1 VVKITVV
8 YAATRAEAGEA
19 AGKVREFL
27 AARGIPHSVMSLAEF
42 DKIQPPPSDG
52 VLLVLGGDGTMLRAA
67 RRITSPQLAIA
78 GVNYG
83 RAGYLCQIQPAEL
96 FHALEQILA
105 ADFQTDCV
113 PRLAVYV
120 DGKYLGDILNEV
132 YISSKRPGRIIEY
145 SMTQEGLSL
154 VDVADGLIVA
164 TPIGSTAYAL
174 SAGGPAVH
182 EGVDAMVVV
191 PLASMTNLRPMV
203 IPSNIPLRVKVVKG
217 EPQILVDGHTSF
229 DLGSEVVEVVKT
241 ANSLCFIRLKGQM
254 LFNRR
259 LRKRLYGRA

>member
-1 VVKITVV
+1 MDRITVV
-8 YAATRAEAGEA
+8 YAATRPDARET
-19 AGKVREFL
+19 AGKVREYL
-27 AARGIPHSVMSLAEF
+27 EARGIQNSIMSLAEF
-42 DKIQPPPSDG
+42 DKIQTPPTEG
-52 VLLVLGGDGTMLRAA
+52 VLMVLGGDGTMLRVA
-67 RRITSPQLAIA
+67 RRITSSKLSVA

-96 FHALEQILA
+96 FQAMEHILNG
-105 ADFQTDCV
+105 DFQLDKIL
-113 PRLAVYV
+113 RLAVYL
-120 DGKYLGDILNEV
+120 DGRYLGDVLNEV

-145 SMTQEGLSL
+145 SITQEGLSL

-203 IPSNIPLRVKVVKG
+203 MPSNVPLRVTVSKG
-217 EPQILVDGHTSF
+217 EPQVLVDGHTYHE
-229 DLGSEVVEVVKT
+229 LREGVVDVVKT
-241 ANSLCFIRLKGQM
+241 ANSLTFIRLKGQT
-254 LFNRR
+254 LFSRR